1 MTKFPFG
8 PTWIWLALT
17 ALIQTAAL
25 GKIVFDRQSLL
36 KNGREITLQ
45 VVPVDPRDLF
55 RGDYV
60 ILGYTISPIK
70 RSDLADASAFDT
82 VTKGSTVYVTLQP
95 TSDGSWKVAA
105 VDQAYPSAP
114 GEGNAVLK
122 GIVRYPRGDT
132 GAAEAAIDVSFGI
145 ERYFVPE
152 GTGKAL
158 EAKVRDNQ
166 IQAIVAVDSDGTAAM
181 KGLIVGG
188 ERHEDPPLF

>member
-1 MTKFPFG
+1 MKKFPFG
-8 PTWIWLALT
+8 PTWIWLAIT

-36 KNGREITLQ
+36 KNGRELILP

-60 ILGYTISPIK
+60 VLGYPITPVK
-70 RSDLADASAFDT
+70 RSDLSDAHAFDT
-82 VTKGSTVYVTLQP
+82 AAKGSTVYVTLQQTP
-95 TSDGSWKVAA
+95 DGAWKA
-105 VDQAYPSAP
+105 VSVDRSYSRQH
-114 GEGNAVLK
+114 GLDDVVLR
-122 GIVRYPRGDT
+122 GIVRYPRGEV
-132 GAAEAAIDVSFGI
+132 GAADAAIDVSFGI

-152 GTGKAL
+152 GTGMAL

-166 IQAIVAVDSDGTAAM
+166 IQAIVAVGHDGTAAM

>member
-1 MTKFPFG
+1 MKKFPFG
-8 PTWIWLALT
+8 PTWLWLAVT
-17 ALIQTAAL
+17 AFIQTVAL
-25 GKIVFDRQSLL
+25 REIVVERQSLL
-36 KNGREITLQ
+36 KNGREIILP

-60 ILGYTISPIK
+60 VLGYAISPIK
-70 RSDLADASAFDT
+70 RSDLEDTGSFDWAK
-82 VTKGSTVYVTLQP
+82 KGSRVYVTLQP
-95 TSDGSWKVAA
+95 MPDGTWKVAS
-105 VDQAYPSAP
+105 VDSHFPSLP
-114 GEGNAVLK
+114 GLGNVVVS
-122 GIVRYPRGDT
+122 GRVRHKSGEV
-132 GAAEAAIDVSFGI
+132 GAADAQIDVSFGI

-166 IQAIVAVDSDGTAAM
+166 IQAILAVDRDGNTAI

>member
-8 PTWIWLALT
+8 PTWIWLAIT

-25 GKIVFDRQSLL
+25 GNIVVSRQSLL
-36 KNGREITLQ
+36 KNGREIILP

-60 ILGYTISPIK
+60 VLGYPISPIK
-70 RSDLADASAFDT
+70 RSDLANTDAFDKA
-82 VTKGSTVYVTLQP
+82 TKGSTVYVTLQP

-114 GEGNAVLK
+114 GEGNVVLN
-122 GIVRYPRGDT
+122 GVVRYTRGEP

-166 IQAIVAVDSDGTAAM
+166 IQAIVAVERDGNAAI

>member
-8 PTWIWLALT
+8 PTWLWLAVT
-17 ALIQTAAL
+17 AFIQTVAL
-25 GKIVFDRQSLL
+25 REIVVERQSLL
-36 KNGREITLQ
+36 KNGREIILP

-60 ILGYTISPIK
+60 VLGYTISPIK
-70 RSDLADASAFDT
+70 RSDLADAAAFDT

-95 TSDGSWKVAA
+95 IPDGTWKVAS
-105 VDQAYPSAP
+105 VDSPFPSLP
-114 GEGNAVLK
+114 GHGNVVLS
-122 GIVRYPRGDT
+122 GRVRYKRGEVT
-132 GAAEAAIDVSFGI
+132 EVAQEIDVSFGI

-166 IQAIVAVDSDGTAAM
+166 IQAIVAVDRDGNAAI